1 VTQVARLELANQPVE
16 LLENPQ
22 SLLGDLRSDD
32 PAIAPLAAPPDE
44 PVPFQTVEQSR
55 DVGVGSGQSLA
66 NLPAGQPS

>member
-44 PVPFQTVEQSR
+44 PVPFQTVEHRVMS
-55 DVGVGSGQSLA
+55 GSGVDNRL
-66 NLPAGQPS
+66 L